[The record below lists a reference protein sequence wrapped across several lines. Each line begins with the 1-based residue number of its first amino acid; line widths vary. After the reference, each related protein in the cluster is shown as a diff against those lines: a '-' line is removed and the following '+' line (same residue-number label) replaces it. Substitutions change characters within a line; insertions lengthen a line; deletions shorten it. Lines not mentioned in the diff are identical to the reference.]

1 MFLISSF
8 LFLSSSAILVPDGV
22 AAPPG
27 IYRKEKTVM
36 WYYET
41 PIGVLKII
49 KTSYGYGFL
58 FGDDPTDWTGHHDPR
73 ALADDV
79 YCHATGCTE

>member
-1 MFLISSF
+1 
-8 LFLSSSAILVPDGV
+8 
-22 AAPPG
+22 
-27 IYRKEKTVM
+27 M

-41 PIGVLKII
+41 PIGVLKIV

-58 FGDDPTDWTGHHDPR
+58 FGDDPTDWTGHRDPR

-79 YCHATGCTE
+79 YCHATQRLPPVFEDIERLSVFTPTIRPLSPSPYGYF